1 MDLDATLIGAHSEKE
16 GGGADVQAWL
26 WRHHPLLAF
35 ADHGPGGMGE
45 PLAMLLR
52 PGNAGSVRHEVAHGE
67 LVASIG
73 GRLLSTV

>member
-16 GGGADVQAWL
+16 GAAPTFKRGFG
-26 WRHHPLLAF
+26 HHPLLAF

-73 GRLLSTV
+73 GRLMSTV

>member
-1 MDLDATLIGAHSEKE
+1 VDLDATLIGAHSEKE
-16 GGGADVQAWL
+16 GAAPTFKRGFG
-26 WRHHPLLAF
+26 HHPLLAF

-73 GRLLSTV
+73 GRLMSTV